1 MNQRINY
8 PRRYALSLMVP
19 FFLFVVGTLVGIFL
33 DDLSFIDSLYF
44 SVITMSTVGFG
55 DLTPTNAVGKVAAV
69 LYLPLAVSAL
79 ADAISDAGLIKL
91 RRRIRETD
99 YAADADV
106 LLMREAARENDAH
119 ETLTEAEF
127 LISVLLEHEIVDETT
142 LSAIRQQFRHIC
154 RRSPDADPL
163 LDAKLVFEELVHTGQ
178 VLQTRGRH
186 SIMNN
191 GGGDNGGAAAN
202 DSPSKV
208 AADAV
213 KDAVAAAAVKEI
225 ENADGHHF
233 KGHDGTMG
241 RVSET
246 QRLLHGPRLLLTPL
260 LLPLHR
266 MVVGGEGCASR
277 RSHRRRRRLRRVVR
291 QPLGAKGGGTRR
303 PPQQGTAHAPLKLTR
318 RPATTRPRRA
328 RC

>member
-1 MNQRINY
+1 M
-8 PRRYALSLMVP
+8 
-19 FFLFVVGTLVGIFL
+19 
-33 DDLSFIDSLYF
+33 
-44 SVITMSTVGFG
+44 
-55 DLTPTNAVGKVAAV
+55 
-69 LYLPLAVSAL
+69 
-79 ADAISDAGLIKL
+79 
-91 RRRIRETD
+91 
-99 YAADADV
+99 
-106 LLMREAARENDAH
+106 
-119 ETLTEAEF
+119 
-127 LISVLLEHEIVDETT
+127 DETT

-191 GGGDNGGAAAN
+191 GGGGGENGGAAAN

-246 QRLLHGPRLLLTPL
+246 QRCGPTLRPRLLLTPL
-260 LLPLHR
+260 LLPLQDGR
-266 MVVGGEGCASR
+266 GR
-277 RSHRRRRRLRRVVR
+277 
-291 QPLGAKGGGTRR
+291 
-303 PPQQGTAHAPLKLTR
+303 
-318 RPATTRPRRA
+318 RRA
-328 RC
+328 RLASISPPTTEASASGSTTTGRRRWRNVRPSATRDGSRPAQTEPSLDVRRRPRASIFFPGCRPLIGPQPD

>member
-1 MNQRINY
+1 M
-8 PRRYALSLMVP
+8 
-19 FFLFVVGTLVGIFL
+19 
-33 DDLSFIDSLYF
+33 
-44 SVITMSTVGFG
+44 
-55 DLTPTNAVGKVAAV
+55 
-69 LYLPLAVSAL
+69 
-79 ADAISDAGLIKL
+79 
-91 RRRIRETD
+91 
-99 YAADADV
+99 
-106 LLMREAARENDAH
+106 
-119 ETLTEAEF
+119 
-127 LISVLLEHEIVDETT
+127 LLEHEIVDETT

-178 VLQTRGRH
+178 VLQARGRH
-186 SIMNN
+186 SLINN
-191 GGGDNGGAAAN
+191 GGGDNGGGGQN

-241 RVSET
+241 RVSGT
-246 QRLLHGPRLLLTPL
+246 QRLLRGTRHLLTPL

-266 MVVGGEGCASR
+266 MVVGGEGRASR

-291 QPLGAKGGGTRR
+291 QTLGAKGGGACG
-303 PPQQGTAHAPLKLTR
+303 PPQQGTAHAPLKLNRVSTSDVD
-318 RPATTRPRRA
+318 A
-328 RC
+328 R